1 MTDCADILH
10 RLRDLKPS
18 FAEMGLKRV
27 RVFGSVLHG
36 TANEDSDVD
45 LLVDFYRT
53 PGLLELAS
61 IKLQLEDY
69 IGRPVDL
76 LLPEGIHPL
85 IKDSVLLEAK
95 DV

>member
-1 MTDCADILH
+1 MQSGDILLK
-10 RLRDLKPS
+10 LRALKPT
-18 FAEMGLKRV
+18 FEKMGLKRV

-36 TANEDSDVD
+36 TAGEHSDVD
-45 LLVDFYRT
+45 LLVDFYKT
-53 PGLLELAS
+53 PGLLELAN
-61 IKLQLEDY
+61 IKIQFEDY

-85 IKDSVLLEAK
+85 IKDSVLAEAR